1 MKFKTIVT
9 LLFTGLSLVSCGMKA
24 QSPSKANFTN
34 MNTKQFSSIIDSAD
48 VQLLDVRTAEEYD
61 EGHIKNAILID
72 VRSESFLTTAE
83 KKLDKKKT
91 IAVYCRSGRRSAHAA
106 SLLAEKGFKGALGIS
121 CV

>member
-1 MKFKTIVT
+1 
-9 LLFTGLSLVSCGMKA
+9 MKA

-106 SLLAEKGFKGALGIS
+106 SLLAEKGFKVKNLEDGIIGWTNAGYPITKE
-121 CV
+121 